1 MADKRE
7 IPRLA
12 LTKTEAAACLGM
24 CPQTFNKHVAP
35 QVKAVRVGA
44 LILYSQAE
52 LEAWLEREGNVPL
65 HDALDR
71 AA

>member
-35 QVKAVRVGA
+35 QVKAVRTGRLV
-44 LILYSQAE
+44 LYAQAE
-52 LEAWLEREGNVPL
+52 LEAWLERQGSLPL
-65 HDALDR
+65 PDSLDK